1 MRKPTCSVA
10 RLAEPTPVQRLDH
23 GTRQWLWRLLQ
34 QQQQADPAA
43 GFSMAVVVIALLAV
57 VLTTLA
63 VVSRTTLGHL
73 GSLFTSQNAES
84 RGAAE
89 AGITKLIADWN
100 QVPNRMLLASGSAA
114 STWLS
119 TSQQLRNPCTATSNA
134 LASATPIG
142 GPDLARYRSGDWIN
156 VVSADETRRYRLRRL
171 TFKDQGR
178 SRLKTVYTQASFGTD
193 TNTAGYPVLS
203 SGTSSSAVA
212 PPFSLADPANSHG
225 YLEVEMEGQVLRGGV
240 VVATSRVIKEFQV
253 VPKCCR
259 NSFGRT
265 LATSSHAAVVYGNDS
280 RTCGL
285 FSGLSPGDL
294 ALVTGLNGGGLTL
307 DNGNAWTLRVVVDGT
322 ETKVDPIL
330 CTSPYANCDGT
341 DANSSAD
348 AAPVE
353 ISSADGTIAVTPY
366 NIVIPDP
373 PLIPV
378 SGFTMGPSDNTSI
391 ASLTARAIGNNSTL
405 TLPAHGLTSNPRYC
419 GYKDG
424 AFHCRLSSI
433 DLNGNNKITVDTTA
447 APVYLY
453 LQDSPGS
460 IDLLGGEGL
469 EHRYNGALATS
480 ADALRFQIRGARR
493 GGTPSIQTFDLSGN
507 SIDTA
512 SFIWAPVASLT
523 LGGSS
528 QYRGLA
534 WVNNLGFFGSTDVVI
549 PTPNGAGACPENPP
563 VSDVYCQLYGLLD
576 TANGGATGIRGAFD
590 WIARSVNLTKL
601 Y

>member
-1 MRKPTCSVA
+1 MEVGSSNGHVVRHSLFI
-10 RLAEPTPVQRLDH
+10 RLAFPIGSVRRPRDE
-23 GTRQWLWRLLQ
+23 
-34 QQQQADPAA
+34 
-43 GFSMAVVVIALLAV
+43 GFSFVVVFLALLAIV
-57 VLTTLA
+57 ATSLA
-63 VVSRTTLGHL
+63 VVSRTTLGQL
-73 GSLFTSQNAES
+73 GSVFTSQNAES
-84 RGAAE
+84 RAAAE
-89 AGITKLIADWN
+89 AGIIKLIADWN

-119 TSQQLRNPCTATSNA
+119 STAQLRNPCTATIGS
-134 LASATPIG
+134 LQSATPIG
-142 GPDLARYRSGDWIN
+142 GVDLVRYRTGAWIE
-156 VVSADETRRYRLRRL
+156 VSTADQTRRYRLRRL
-171 TFKDQGR
+171 TFKDQSRER
-178 SRLKTVYTQASFGTD
+178 SRTVYTQASFGTD
-193 TNTAGYPVLS
+193 VALAAYPVMTNGNS
-203 SGTSSSAVA
+203 SVAVP
-212 PPFSLADPANSHG
+212 PPFSLSDPANSHG
-225 YLEVEMEGQVLRGGV
+225 YLEVEMEGQVLRSGV
-240 VVATSRVIKEFQV
+240 VVATSRVVKEYQV

-259 NSFGRT
+259 NSFGKT
-265 LATSSHAAVVYGNDS
+265 LATSSIPAVIYGNDS

-330 CTSPYANCDGT
+330 CTSPYSNCDGT

-348 AAPVE
+348 AAPVQ

-378 SGFTMGPSDNTSI
+378 SGFTMGPADNTPV
-391 ASLTARAIGNNSTL
+391 ASLTARAIGNNTTL
-405 TLPAHGLTSNPRYC
+405 TLPAHGLSSSPRYC

-433 DLNGNNKITVDTTA
+433 DLNGNNKITVDSTA

-453 LQDSPGS
+453 LQDSPGT
-460 IDLLGGEGL
+460 INLLGGEGL
-469 EHRYNGALATS
+469 EHRYNGSLATS

-493 GGTPSIQTFDLSGN
+493 GGALASQMFDLSGN
-507 SIDTA
+507 SIDTS
-512 SFIWAPVASLT
+512 SFIWAPVANLT
-523 LGGSS
+523 LGGSA

-534 WVNNLGFFGSTDVVI
+534 WVNNLGFSGSADVVI
-549 PTPNGAGACPENPP
+549 PTPNGTAACPEEPP
-563 VSDVYCQLYGLLD
+563 SSDVYCQLYSLLD

>member
-1 MRKPTCSVA
+1 MHNSPCRVGGRSKPTSLGWVV
-10 RLAEPTPVQRLDH
+10 RV
-23 GTRQWLWRLLQ
+23 LLQ
-34 QQQQADPAA
+34 RHANRPDA
-43 GFSMAVVVIALLAV
+43 GFAMLVVFVALLAV
-57 VLTTLA
+57 LLATLG

-73 GSLFTSQNAES
+73 GSLFTTQNAES
-84 RGAAE
+84 RAAAE

-119 TSQQLRNPCTATSNA
+119 TTQQLRNPCTATSNS

-142 GPDLARYRSGDWIN
+142 GLDLARYRTGDWIT
-156 VVSADETRRYRLRRL
+156 VSSGDDTRRYRLRRL
-171 TFKDQGR
+171 TFKDQTRGR
-178 SRLKTVYTQASFGTD
+178 SKTVYTQASFGSD
-193 TNTAGYPVLS
+193 SSGSSYPVMAAN
-203 SGTSSSAVA
+203 SSSTVAA
-212 PPFSLADPANSHG
+212 PPFSLADPANSTG
-225 YLEVEMEGQVLRGGV
+225 YLEVEMEGQVLRGGAV
-240 VVATSRVIKEFQV
+240 VSTSRVVQEFQV
-253 VPKCCR
+253 VPKCCG
-259 NSFGRT
+259 NSFGKT
-265 LATSSHAAVVYGNDS
+265 LATSNRAAVIHGNDS
-280 RTCGL
+280 RVCGN

-294 ALVTGLNGGGLTL
+294 AIVTGLNGGGLSL
-307 DNGNAWTLRVVVDGT
+307 DNGNAWTLRVVMDGT

-330 CTSPYANCDGT
+330 CTSPYATCDGT

-353 ISSADGTIAVTPY
+353 ISSADGAIAVTPY

-378 SGFTMGPSDNTSI
+378 TGFTVGPSDSTPI
-391 ASLTARAIGNNSTL
+391 HALTARAIGNNSTL
-405 TLPAHGLTSNPRYC
+405 TLPAHGVSANPKYC

-433 DLNGNNKITVDTTA
+433 DLNGNNTITVDTTA
-447 APVYLY
+447 APVYFY
-453 LQDSPGS
+453 LQDSPGE

-469 EHRYNGALATS
+469 VHRYNGALAGAS
-480 ADALRFQIRGARR
+480 DALRFQIRGARR
-493 GGTPSIQTFDLSGN
+493 SGAGSLASQIFDLSGN
-507 SIDTA
+507 SVDTA
-512 SFIWAPVASLT
+512 SFIWAPVANLT

-534 WVNNLGFFGSTDVVI
+534 WVNNLGFSGSTDVVI
-549 PTPNGAGACPENPP
+549 PTPNGTGACPENPP
-563 VSDVYCQLYGLLD
+563 VTDVYCQLYGLLD